1 MSLFQS
7 PFEEFT
13 GPQRHHGAGPKPET
27 LRTQMIDFD
36 EIDGLFISRSTVEV
50 GAKVTGKGLQF
61 IETVLLLE
69 DFGIERNCRV
79 RAVATGT
86 SARRFLC
93 FDSVWC

>member
-1 MSLFQS
+1 
-7 PFEEFT
+7 
-13 GPQRHHGAGPKPET
+13 
-27 LRTQMIDFD
+27 MIDFD

-69 DFGIERNCRV
+69 DFGIQRNRRV
-79 RAVATGT
+79 CAVATGT

-93 FDSVWC
+93 FHGVWR

>member
-1 MSLFQS
+1 
-7 PFEEFT
+7 
-13 GPQRHHGAGPKPET
+13 
-27 LRTQMIDFD
+27 MIDFD

-69 DFGIERNCRV
+69 DFGIKWNRRV
-79 RAVATGT
+79 CAVATGT
-86 SARRFLC
+86 SARRFFS